1 MRRVWHA
8 RMSFK
13 LVKKV
18 IHSDRVDGM
27 HKLILI
33 ILADYVNEAKGN
45 AAWPSVTTVALQAGA
60 SIRHTRRIIRELET
74 EGVLRTIRQAGLRGT
89 NKYVID
95 VDIPVD
101 NITGAD
107 MGVLP
112 RADIYDTKGGHLR
125 HVGADTHVPRIDKEQ
140 IRTDTLD
147 RGAASGR
154 APTVSLPI
162 TRDPSGNVGQA
173 NAADTPR
180 CQEHNRTDFQCETC
194 YAWQEEQWRLER
206 ESWKQRHQK

>member
-1 MRRVWHA
+1 
-8 RMSFK
+8 MSFK

-74 EGVLRTIRQAGLRGT
+74 EGVLKTQKQAGRYGT

-95 VDIPVD
+95 VETPVD
-101 NITGAD
+101 NSVNSVSN
-107 MGVLP
+107 VLP
-112 RADIYDTKGGHLR
+112 GADIYDIKGGHME
-125 HVGADTHVPRIDKEQ
+125 HVRADTHVLRIDKEH
-140 IRTDTLD
+140 IRTNTFG
-147 RGAASGR
+147 GAPAPGQGATASLQNDD
-154 APTVSLPI
+154 PNVVTVAQ
-162 TRDPSGNVGQA
+162 GFAG
-173 NAADTPR
+173 DTPQ
-180 CQEHNRTDFQCETC
+180 CQQHTTHYENQCETC
-194 YAWQEEQWRLER
+194 YAELGR
-206 ESWKQRHQK
+206 KDTT

>member
-1 MRRVWHA
+1 
-8 RMSFK
+8 MSFK

-60 SIRHTRRIIRELET
+60 SIRHTRRIIRELEA
-74 EGVLRTIRQAGLRGT
+74 EGVLKTQKQAGRYGT

-101 NITGAD
+101 NSVRAD
-107 MGVLP
+107 THVPPG
-112 RADIYDTKGGHLR
+112 ADIYDTKGGHMR
-125 HVGADTHVPRIDKEQ
+125 HVRADTHVLRIDKEQ
-140 IRTDTLD
+140 IRTNTFG
-147 RGAASGR
+147 GAPAPGQGATASLQR
-154 APTVSLPI
+154 DHKNVAP
-162 TRDPSGNVGQA
+162 VGMA
-173 NAADTPR
+173 VAADTP
-180 CQEHNRTDFQCETC
+180 QCDQHTTHYENQCDKC
-194 YAWQEEQWRLER
+194 YAYQVHQWRKDPL
-206 ESWKQRHQK
+206 